1 MNYTAFRSVVAG
13 AALMGLGFATSA
25 FAGGS
30 LLLPLS
36 STEASSSCTE
46 SLCIDA
52 PPPDGS
58 GGWGFNSVLNAPVTT
73 LPVGKPATFTVTVLQ
88 PSSLPFCNDGGE
100 SGSITLTY
108 NSTNDFSLNLTDSR
122 GNTGTN
128 PFDRGGVATFLYSG
142 DFFCHTDQSVAF
154 TFTPLKPTPNA
165 LVTATVTVGS
175 QTAPPFVGG
184 QEVSETFPVSI
195 VQKYYH

>member
-1 MNYTAFRSVVAG
+1 MNYVAFPRAVA
-13 AALMGLGFATSA
+13 AAAVLGLSFATSA

-30 LLLPLS
+30 LLLPFS
-36 STEASSSCTE
+36 NNEAWSSCTE

-58 GGWGFNSVLNAPVTT
+58 GGWGFNSAINAPVTI
-73 LPVGKPATFTVTVLQ
+73 LPVGTPATFTVTVMQ
-88 PSSLPFCNDGGE
+88 PSSLPFCNGGNE

-122 GNTGTN
+122 GVTGTN

-142 DFFCHTDQSVAF
+142 DFFCHTDQSVGF
-154 TFTPLKPTPNA
+154 TFTPLNPTPNA
-165 LVTATVTVGS
+165 LVTATVNVGS
-175 QTAPPFVGG
+175 QTTPPFVGG

-195 VQKYYH
+195 VRKYR